1 MKSMPSLTP
10 HFQTIAKKILH
21 SWERVILA
29 ARTSTIHHSNYIT
42 QGSVVRLENGAPFF
56 LLSHTHFVF
65 F

>member
-10 HFQTIAKKILH
+10 HSQTIAKKSFIVGKESSLPQ
-21 SWERVILA
+21 ELA
-29 ARTSTIHHSNYIT
+29 VSTIETILLK
-42 QGSVVRLENGAPFF
+42 VVLYALKMELPFF